1 MRIGQPDVDRA
12 NAEDGDHHGLFDAV
26 RHAVIM
32 EGPRGSLDIT
42 RPKRVR

>member
-12 NAEDGDHHGLFDAV
+12 DAEMAITTRLFDAV

-32 EGPRGSLDIT
+32 EVDGC
-42 RPKRVR
+42 